1 VLSQVKLIAE
11 PWDLGEGGYQVG
23 NFPVLWTEWNG
34 KYRDTVRRFWR
45 GDGDA
50 INEFATRLCGS
61 SDLYEH
67 SGRKPYASINFVT
80 SHDGFSM
87 RDLVSY
93 NHKHNEANGEGNRDG
108 DNHNLS
114 WNCGVEGPTDDPSV
128 GFAPTGRCGTLMTT
142 LMLSQGVP
150 MIRGG
155 DELQHTQRGNNNTY
169 CQDNRLSWL
178 DWELEPEQR
187 IFEFVRC

>member
-1 VLSQVKLIAE
+1 MKLIAE

-50 INEFATRLCGS
+50 VSEFATRLCGS

-80 SHDGFSM
+80 SHDGFCL

-93 NHKHNEANGEGNRDG
+93 NDKHNEANG
-108 DNHNLS
+108 
-114 WNCGVEGPTDDPSV
+114 
-128 GFAPTGRCGTLMTT
+128 A
-142 LMLSQGVP
+142 
-150 MIRGG
+150 
-155 DELQHTQRGNNNTY
+155 
-169 CQDNRLSWL
+169 
-178 DWELEPEQR
+178 
-187 IFEFVRC
+187 